1 VQPEL
6 NIGGNKMF
14 RAVEYQEHHQY
25 YTSFGTI
32 KLDQIPKQIQKYE
45 MQAKKVLK
53 KTGVD
58 HVIYASKVYDKNGQL
73 ETLNIYAELI
83 PLNDSEFAKR
93 VAGAKNYLIYALH
106 KN

>member
-1 VQPEL
+1 
-6 NIGGNKMF
+6 MF
-14 RAVEYQEHHQY
+14 RVVEYQEHHQY

-45 MQAKKVLK
+45 IQARKVLE
-53 KTGVD
+53 KTGAD
-58 HVIYASKVYDKNGQL
+58 HVIYASKVYDKNDQL
-73 ETLNIYAELI
+73 ETLNIYAETI